1 MALLV
6 ASEITLHPLHI
17 GVEVLVTRDIVVAE
31 LIAYF
36 ICMLQVSGSRLRG
49 YETLSTELLSGCHHN
64 SIIVNV
70 PCMCGRSGKDLS
82 IRSDPI
88 KVGSCLFQCN
98 VSHQW
103 IAQWQVSPVSVYC
116 DGVGCHVLCL
126 RHGIPVWQH
135 IVQSTTATSRYR
147 IRSDI
152 TSDVLSNII
161 PQQRNLV
168 ILWSVLNLKFN

>member
-17 GVEVLVTRDIVVAE
+17 GVEVLVTREIVVAE
-31 LIAYF
+31 LIAYL
-36 ICMLQVSGSRLRG
+36 ICMLQVSGSRLGG
-49 YETLSTELLSGCHHN
+49 YKTLSTELLSGCHHN

-70 PCMCGRSGKDLS
+70 PCMFGRSGKDLS

-126 RHGIPVWQH
+126 RHGINISVWQH
-135 IVQSTTATSRYR
+135 IGQSTTATSRYS
-147 IRSDI
+147 SDI
-152 TSDVLSNII
+152 TSDVKATLN
-161 PQQRNLV
+161 PNKET
-168 ILWSVLNLKFN
+168 WSFCGQYLTYSFI